1 MRGPNL
7 SFNSSAKLRKFSSSS
22 LMYAV
27 KILVYFKLTWVLKW
41 IFCYRFYKVLNT
53 RQKIP
58 VIVHDEDEK
67 LNSNSF
73 VKDTISKLT
82 CDFRNKLLTY
92 VRKHILWT
100 YFIPLGSF
108 TSVMFER
115 VFKKFGELMLDY

>member
-1 MRGPNL
+1 MASP
-7 SFNSSAKLRKFSSSS
+7 A
-22 LMYAV
+22 
-27 KILVYFKLTWVLKW
+27 
-41 IFCYRFYKVLNT
+41 RFYKVLNT

-92 VRKHILWT
+92 VKVGCMRQEATVLSI
-100 YFIPLGSF
+100 
-108 TSVMFER
+108 
-115 VFKKFGELMLDY
+115 